1 MVKFLVFIAIW
12 IILLVGSYK
21 FIKLNITHHEKREQ

>member
-1 MVKFLVFIAIW
+1 MVKSLVFIAIW
-12 IILLVGSYK
+12 MILLIASYK

>member
-1 MVKFLVFIAIW
+1 MIKSLVFIAIW

-21 FIKLNITHHEKREQ
+21 FIKLNITYQEKREH

>member
-1 MVKFLVFIAIW
+1 MIKPLVFIAIW
-12 IILLVGSYK
+12 MILLVGSYK

>member
-1 MVKFLVFIAIW
+1 MIKSLVFIVIW

-21 FIKLNITHHEKREQ
+21 FIKLNITHQEKREQ

>member
-1 MVKFLVFIAIW
+1 MVKSLVFIAIW

-21 FIKLNITHHEKREQ
+21 FIKLNITHHEKSEQ